1 MASGYCLRGKVGVQE
16 QVFHLLPGDSSVGSL
31 PSNVIVLDVP
41 EVSRVHAMIHIG
53 THGVVVEDL
62 ESKNGTYVNGNRVE
76 NADLNPGDELGV
88 GPVLLLLQETDAE
101 DGELAITLDQSPFL
115 DSSDNINE
123 TLSVAEQNDGWCC
136 RCIPL
141 LDEIIGPLLRQPHP
155 AFSDAL
161 TSLLGQLKVG
171 GGCLT
176 EWDGAGDP
184 VVLAIAGVSAERLF
198 GAEVRAW
205 FHQAATSRQIWTSL
219 WLEDHSL
226 SCLILSHGECP
237 PVGLVLTTNIHHHFG
252 NVAVLRNVLRV
263 IAYRRDRL
271 FVEGPSQTGSTGELA
286 IPASFVVGQSEEM
299 QALYRQMR
307 SVVRSRTP
315 LVLIGETGVGKEL
328 LARILHDSSE
338 VASGPFIPVNCA
350 AIPSDLLE
358 AEMFGISEGV
368 ATGVSARQGKFQLAD
383 GGTLFLD
390 EIGDMPA
397 NLQAKLLRVL
407 EDGRVSQLGGRI
419 IQVRTWVIAATN
431 SNLLEL
437 VRKGTFRRDLYYRIA
452 AFRLDVPP
460 LRERAEDIPA
470 LIEHFLWMFTDELS
484 KPVRGVT
491 LAATRMLQAY
501 RWPGNVRELR
511 NEIGR
516 LVHACPSGQV
526 IGSGL
531 ISEHIRTEAAVTTAG
546 GTATPA
552 GLRLKPALARLE
564 ARLIREALAQTD
576 GNRTR
581 AAELL
586 GISRNNLIHK
596 IKSLRL
602 DC

>member
-1 MASGYCLRGKVGVQE
+1 MVSGYCLRGRVDGQE
-16 QVFHLLPGDSSVGSL
+16 QIFHMLPGDSSVGSL
-31 PSNVIVLDVP
+31 HSNVVVLDVP
-41 EVSRVHAMIHIG
+41 EVSRVHAMIHVG
-53 THGVVVEDL
+53 PRGVMVEDL
-62 ESKNGTYVNGNRVE
+62 ESKNGTYVNGTRVQ
-76 NADLNPGDELGV
+76 NADLNPGDELGF
-88 GPVLLLLQETDAE
+88 GPLLLLLQETDAA

-115 DSSDNINE
+115 ESSDNIDE
-123 TLSVAEQNDGWCC
+123 TLSLDERNDGWCC
-136 RCIPL
+136 RCILL

-161 TSLLGQLKVG
+161 TSLLGQLKAG

-176 EWDGAGDP
+176 EWDGDGDP

-205 FHQAATSRQIWTSL
+205 FQQAASSRQIWASR

-226 SCLILSHGECP
+226 SCLILSHGEHP
-237 PVGLVLTTNIHHHFG
+237 PVGMVLTTDIHLHFG
-252 NVAVLRNVLRV
+252 TVAVLRNVLRV
-263 IAYRRDRL
+263 VAYRRDRPL
-271 FVEGPSQTGSTGELA
+271 VENPSQSGSTGELT
-286 IPASFVVGQSEEM
+286 IPPSFVVGQSEVM
-299 QALYRQMR
+299 KALYRQMR
-307 SVVRSRTP
+307 SVVLSRTP

-338 VASGPFIPVNCA
+338 VANGPFIPVNCA
-350 AIPSDLLE
+350 AIPSELLE

-397 NLQAKLLRVL
+397 DLQAKLLRVL

-419 IQVRTWVIAATN
+419 IQVRTWVITATN
-431 SNLLEL
+431 SNLHEL

-470 LIEHFLWMFTDELS
+470 LIEHYLWMFTDELC

-511 NEIGR
+511 NEISR
-516 LVHACPSGQV
+516 LVHACPPGQV

-531 ISEHIRTEAAVTTAG
+531 ISEHVRAEAADATAG
-546 GTATPA
+546 ETAAPA
-552 GLRLKPALARLE
+552 SLRLKPALSRLE

-596 IKSLRL
+596 IKSFHL